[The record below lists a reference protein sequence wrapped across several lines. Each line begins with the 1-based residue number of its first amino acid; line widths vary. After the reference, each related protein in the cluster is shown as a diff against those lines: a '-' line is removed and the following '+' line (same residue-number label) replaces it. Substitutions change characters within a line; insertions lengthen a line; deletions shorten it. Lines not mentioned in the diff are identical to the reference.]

1 MAVIG
6 SVRFVDE
13 VGENYLSRVPHFLKD
28 NDTKFDVASLKAAI
42 KFERTW
48 IPDRYYLVD
57 INLVHAH
64 EAALAAEIAFFNEH
78 PSEGQLI
85 WWDTNGTDVC
95 CFDVTDPDKFAQ
107 MVATLDEWISDEP
120 ISRVDTLRS
129 WLETPKLPKRSPT
142 GVPYVF
148 YVHCDGGC
156 DRTGELIGTYRLRYM
171 GWSWLRMWNEQ
182 PCNDSEGHPRPMGCN
197 NYRTVQWYAFWL
209 KQQLGFNLTDVGCEA
224 GCSDPGGVHQPCP
237 PRHSLTR

>member
-13 VGENYLSRVPHFLKD
+13 VGENYLSRGPHFLKD

-95 CFDVTDPDKFAQ
+95 CFDVTDPNKFAQ

-156 DRTGELIGTYRLRYM
+156 DRTG
-171 GWSWLRMWNEQ
+171 
-182 PCNDSEGHPRPMGCN
+182 
-197 NYRTVQWYAFWL
+197 
-209 KQQLGFNLTDVGCEA
+209 VGCA
-224 GCSDPGGVHQPCP
+224 IWGGHGCVCGMS
-237 PRHSLTR
+237 SLAIIPKVIPAPWVATIIARCSGTLSG